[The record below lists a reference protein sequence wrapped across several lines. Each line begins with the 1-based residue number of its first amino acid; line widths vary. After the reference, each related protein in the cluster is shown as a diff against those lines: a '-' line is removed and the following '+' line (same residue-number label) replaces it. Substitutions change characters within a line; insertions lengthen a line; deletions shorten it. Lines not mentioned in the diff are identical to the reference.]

1 MRYIETF
8 KDYLFDWLVGFGEV
22 CFANQSVGIPKY
34 PFIICSIKSINKRG
48 LDQEI
53 LNLKDDEVIRYGIRD
68 FNVSID
74 IYDNENG
81 NAQEIAQNIA
91 DSIDSRSTSL
101 FFRQINFVLNSDVKI
116 VDLTALIKTKFEQRV
131 HIDLIAKYTAN
142 IKEKIETIELNK
154 IKIKGE
160 FN

>member
-1 MRYIETF
+1 MSYIEKF
-8 KDYLFDWLVGFGEV
+8 KDYLYDWLVDFGEV
-22 CFANQSVGIPKY
+22 RFANQSVGIPKY

-53 LNLKDDEVIRYGIRD
+53 LNLKDDEVLRYGSRD

-91 DSIDSRSTSL
+91 DYIDSRSTSL

-116 VDLTALIKTKFEQRV
+116 VDLTTLIKTKFEQRV
-131 HIDLIAKYTAN
+131 HIDLTAKYTAN

>member
-1 MRYIETF
+1 MNYIEKF
-8 KDYLFDWLVGFGEV
+8 QDHLYDFLVDFGEV
-22 CFANQSVGIPKY
+22 RFANQSVGISKY
-34 PFIICSIKSINKRG
+34 PFIICNIKSINKRG

-53 LNLKDDEVIRYGIRD
+53 LNLKDEAVIRYGIRD

-81 NAQEIAQNIA
+81 SALEIAQNIA
-91 DSIDSRSTSL
+91 DSTDSRSTSL

-131 HIDLIAKYTAN
+131 HIDLTAKYTAN
-142 IKEKIETIELNK
+142 IKEKIETIGLDK

-160 FN
+160 FK